1 MPSSSWRSTRDRRS
15 RSGGRSTPSGQPRRG
30 EERGIRPRVH
40 VKYDTGM
47 GRLGERDPD
56 AVLRLVEAA
65 AGDGRLELAGL
76 WTHFATAD
84 ERDSDFFDRQLERF
98 TALVERARA
107 EHPDLL
113 VHGAN
118 SAAALRE
125 PAAHFDMV
133 RCGIAIYGLDPFHS
147 DPYEH
152 GLEPALEL
160 RSYVADVKRF
170 APGDSAGYG
179 QRWRAPVE
187 TYVGVLPIG
196 YGDGVRRGLTNNADV
211 LVNGHRYPLV
221 GTVSMDNLTI
231 ELGPVTHVSTGAAA
245 TLIGSQGERADPVR
259 GGRAPPRDH
268 QLRGHV
274 WDLLARSARVR
285 SVGVNSPV
293 ADSLTAAPALHAAR
307 RALGTR
313 DDVWIVG
320 GAVRDAAMDAR
331 SSTSISPLR
340 ANPSLGGARDL
351 PRRGRDG
358 VQPLRGVRH
367 LAGTGSRVARRRH
380 PATRGLDRGRPR
392 AQATSRSTR
401 SRCRWRTPPPRPS
414 IRAVGSPIWTQ
425 GSCGRPPSAA
435 SPTTRS
441 ACFARPASPRRSGS
455 SSRPRRS
462 SSPAQPPGRA
472 AEPRA
477 SASSRSFDC

>member
-1 MPSSSWRSTRDRRS
+1 MAPSRRAVAVVDAGAVERNCARLAENLADGARLCAVVKADGYGHGAVECGRAALAGGATGLAVAAAPEAAAIRAQFPEVPVLTMGALTDAELEVALDARSEVAIWRQEHAERAAAC
-15 RSGGRSTPSGQPRRG
+15 G

-56 AVLRLVEAA
+56 AVLRLLEAA
-65 AGDGRLELAGL
+65 ACDGRLELTGL

-98 TALVERARA
+98 TALVEPARA

-118 SAAALRE
+118 SAAALRD

-170 APGDSAGYG
+170 AAGDSAGYG

-211 LVNGHRYPLV
+211 LVSGHRYPLV

-231 ELGPVTHVSTGAAA
+231 ELGPATQVSTGAAA
-245 TLIGSQGERADPVR
+245 TLIGSQGSERI
-259 GGRAPPRDH
+259 
-268 QLRGHV
+268 LCEE
-274 WDLLARSARVR
+274 
-285 SVGVNSPV
+285 
-293 ADSLTAAPALHAAR
+293 
-307 RALGTR
+307 
-313 DDVWIVG
+313 
-320 GAVRDAAMDAR
+320 
-331 SSTSISPLR
+331 
-340 ANPSLGGARDL
+340 
-351 PRRGRDG
+351 
-358 VQPLRGVRH
+358 
-367 LAGTGSRVARRRH
+367 VARRL
-380 PATRGLDRGRPR
+380 ATINYEVTSGISSRVPR
-392 AQATSRSTR
+392 
-401 SRCRWRTPPPRPS
+401 
-414 IRAVGSPIWTQ
+414 VYV
-425 GSCGRPPSAA
+425 
-435 SPTTRS
+435 RS
-441 ACFARPASPRRSGS
+441 A
-455 SSRPRRS
+455 
-462 SSPAQPPGRA
+462 
-472 AEPRA
+472 
-477 SASSRSFDC
+477 